1 MLKKRNTIIYIP
13 YNVKGEKVL
22 EYTVNMIKILEKRY
36 DVVGEL
42 AEMWDIFSMINT
54 KAVFLNWMEERL
66 DREIKLKLIMYK
78 AMGAK
83 IIWVFHNRFP
93 HEASKGSRYV
103 INNMRWLADKAD
115 CIILHSRSSVRYIP
129 DYMRNRHKSVY
140 VPHIIYHEGVSR
152 SHQDQLRDKYG
163 INKKDFVFAMFGGIR
178 RYKGYEKGI
187 MAFDRL
193 DIDDAKLV
201 LAGWGTDVGYAKYL
215 RDLSAHNES
224 IILDLRYIP
233 GITLNALIGISDVI
247 VLPYTNKSSMNSGV
261 MIQAFSNGKTV
272 ITPDICMAR
281 DFTGQGFFYGYK
293 TDLEK
298 AMLRAYKNGK
308 EINKEM
314 GKKACE
320 YVHKY
325 HNEAIVENALFSI
338 LESENKKPCPFIRS
352 GRRKE
357 LEEKQE

>member
-1 MLKKRNTIIYIP
+1 M
-13 YNVKGEKVL
+13 
-22 EYTVNMIKILEKRY
+22 
-36 DVVGEL
+36 
-42 AEMWDIFSMINT
+42 
-54 KAVFLNWMEERL
+54 
-66 DREIKLKLIMYK
+66 
-78 AMGAK
+78 
-83 IIWVFHNRFP
+83 
-93 HEASKGSRYV
+93 
-103 INNMRWLADKAD
+103 INNMGYIHAFMPVPH
-115 CIILHSRSSVRYIP
+115 II
-129 DYMRNRHKSVY
+129 RNISHTAPGMQYNAVCFICKPS
-140 VPHIIYHEGVSR
+140 HIIYHEGVSR

-281 DFTGQGFFYGYK
+281 DFTGQGFFYG
-293 TDLEK
+293 
-298 AMLRAYKNGK
+298 
-308 EINKEM
+308 
-314 GKKACE
+314 
-320 YVHKY
+320 
-325 HNEAIVENALFSI
+325 
-338 LESENKKPCPFIRS
+338 
-352 GRRKE
+352 
-357 LEEKQE
+357 